1 MGAAR
6 WRFRGV
12 PASSHDSQRLPDPA
26 RCCPSLHARVS
37 QPLSWPHSSLAA
49 LHSPGHRPYCSCLSR
64 DLCCHLRTSVTRVLE
79 ALYPPISAI
88 THAGGD
94 RVQFGVP
101 PPVHPG
107 HILFFSLDLLEFSE
121 MSFENL
127 NCCFQKDCKIPVLNF
142 KNKIFIFHL
151 KVKLERRVK
160 AVIFSNWKRKP
171 ARDHVTE
178 HSSCNP
184 SLLSLLLHHQQHG
197 ITRPAL
203 GRQGQGKRA
212 D

>member
-1 MGAAR
+1 MSLPSAVTASASQTPPGAA
-6 WRFRGV
+6 
-12 PASSHDSQRLPDPA
+12 PPSKPESPTASPGRTP
-26 RCCPSLHARVS
+26 
-37 QPLSWPHSSLAA
+37 SLAA
-49 LHSPGHRPYCSCLSR
+49 LHSPGHRPYCSWLSR
-64 DLCCHLRTSVTRVLE
+64 SLCCHLRTSVTRVLE

-88 THAGGD
+88 THSGGD

-101 PPVHPG
+101 PPVHPE

-184 SLLSLLLHHQQHG
+184 SLLSLLLHHQQPV

>member
-1 MGAAR
+1 MPDNSCPCGLHGGGSEVSLPSAVTASVSQTPPGAA
-6 WRFRGV
+6 
-12 PASSHDSQRLPDPA
+12 PPSTPESPSPSPSPT
-26 RCCPSLHARVS
+26 PSLV
-37 QPLSWPHSSLAA
+37 A
-49 LHSPGHRPYCSCLSR
+49 LHSPGHRPYCSWLSR
-64 DLCCHLRTSVTRVLE
+64 GLCCHLRTSVSRVLE

-127 NCCFQKDCKIPVLNF
+127 NCCFQKDCKITVLNF
-142 KNKIFIFHL
+142 KNKIFIFNL

-160 AVIFSNWKRKP
+160 AVIFS
-171 ARDHVTE
+171 H
-178 HSSCNP
+178 
-184 SLLSLLLHHQQHG
+184 
-197 ITRPAL
+197 
-203 GRQGQGKRA
+203 
-212 D
+212 

>member
-1 MGAAR
+1 
-6 WRFRGV
+6 
-12 PASSHDSQRLPDPA
+12 
-26 RCCPSLHARVS
+26 
-37 QPLSWPHSSLAA
+37 
-49 LHSPGHRPYCSCLSR
+49 
-64 DLCCHLRTSVTRVLE
+64 
-79 ALYPPISAI
+79 
-88 THAGGD
+88 
-94 RVQFGVP
+94 
-101 PPVHPG
+101 
-107 HILFFSLDLLEFSE
+107 

-184 SLLSLLLHHQQHG
+184 SLLSLLLHRQQPV

-203 GRQGQGKRA
+203 GWQGQRKRA
-212 D
+212 DQLLCLQAAWAACSTSFPSSCGTETARASWGF